1 MLYDV
6 DITDLLEKI
15 EGAKSRIDDV
25 VDGNGLIVLHNTRI
39 DVDASIRITD
49 LLKKNKDLESRIAY
63 LESLIGSEGS
73 TTPTVPITE
82 LRLGNWIFTTSADGN
97 ILYKKV
103 DVNKGLTV
111 TPAWCTK
118 EENTLNVDDVEDA

>member
-1 MLYDV
+1 MQYD
-6 DITDLLEKI
+6 IQIKDLIKKV
-15 EGAKSRIDDV
+15 GDARNRIDDV
-25 VDGNGLIVLHNTRI
+25 VGGNGLVVLHNTRI
-39 DVDASIRITD
+39 DVDASVRVTD
-49 LLKKNKDLESRIAY
+49 LLKKNRELESRIAY

-73 TTPTVPITE
+73 TTPTAPITE

-97 ILYKKV
+97 TLYKKV

-118 EENTLNVDDVEDA
+118 EENTLNVDDVED